1 MTTAGPYPIAEFDYP
16 DDQSNNTRPS
26 SPCASTITEKYIPPA
41 VPSPPRLSNH
51 HLAPEQPFRQ
61 KKHILIPEMSAKAAD
76 QWLFTEAELKATP
89 SILDGLT
96 PEEERIRRAKGVSFM
111 SSIGNMLH
119 IPMTT
124 VSVASLYFHRF
135 YMRRSMASD
144 KKGSTGIHHY
154 EIGATALFLATKTE
168 ETIRG
173 TKPFIFACIKVAQ
186 KNPKLEVDASSKEYW
201 RWRDS
206 ILMYE
211 ELMLELLCF
220 DLSAHSP
227 LKYLVNFFEELTA
240 VGIRSETIKELR
252 NYTWALICDTH
263 HSTLGLIATPRT
275 IAITTLMLAATARK
289 CEIPQIKGKDW
300 WEHLGGTE
308 PQIVEAGLILHNFI
322 RNSPFQIT
330 DQDQPGT
337 TAAKYLHASS
347 GRKERSSDDTLESS
361 GQVSSQ
367 TENGHV
373 HGNGTSGSD
382 SNSQPDP
389 EPHNDQITANNGNIK
404 PRASSTTDEAQT
416 SPALPNVHNESEN
429 FKSQDSGTDDAPLK
443 AAANDLSSHDQIK
456 SANDDSSNI
465 GCDIK
470 VSPKRKA
477 DQQIEEGPRPKRVKG
492 DSTSSETIVGDPEP
506 SPEGDTMLGE
516 SQGTVKNEKYH
527 AARDVEPVS
536 DTGSENAAT
545 RAEVGV
551 GAAGQ
556 HEEGELEQ

>member
-1 MTTAGPYPIAEFDYP
+1 MTTAGPYPIAEFEYP
-16 DDQSNNTRPS
+16 DDHSNRTRPPS
-26 SPCASTITEKYIPPA
+26 SCASTITGKYIPPA

-51 HLAPEQPFRQ
+51 HLPPEQPFCQ
-61 KKHILIPEMSAKAAD
+61 IKHIFIPEMSAKAVD

-89 SILDGLT
+89 SILDGLSH
-96 PEEERIRRAKGVSFM
+96 EEERIRRAKGVSFM

-135 YMRRSMASD
+135 YMRKSMVSD
-144 KKGSTGIHHY
+144 KKGCTGIHHY

-240 VGIRSETIKELR
+240 VGIRSDTIKELR

-347 GRKERSSDDTLESS
+347 GKKERSSGDSS
-361 GQVSSQ
+361 ANSEQALSQ
-367 TENGHV
+367 NENGHV
-373 HGNGTSGSD
+373 HGNGTIGSD

-389 EPHNDQITANNGNIK
+389 EQHNDHPNVESENSK
-404 PRASSTTDEAQT
+404 PRSSLTTDGAQLSHT
-416 SPALPNVHNESEN
+416 LPNAHDESEN
-429 FKSQDSGTDDAPLK
+429 FKSQNSGTDDAPLK
-443 AAANDLSSHDQIK
+443 AAANDLSSHDQTK
-456 SANDDSSNI
+456 SATDDPSSI
-465 GCDIK
+465 DHDTK

-477 DQQIEEGPRPKRVKG
+477 DEQVEEGPLPKRAKV
-492 DSTSSETIVGDPEP
+492 DDTSSENPVDDPQFSQEDNAL
-506 SPEGDTMLGE
+506 SGE
-516 SQGTVKNEKYH
+516 SQDTVGNKKDQAAKDVGPGSDIGTKTE
-527 AARDVEPVS
+527 D
-536 DTGSENAAT
+536 
-545 RAEVGV
+545 
-551 GAAGQ
+551 GAGTDEQ

>member
-1 MTTAGPYPIAEFDYP
+1 MTTAGPYPVAEFEYP
-16 DDQSNNTRPS
+16 DDHSNCTRPPS
-26 SPCASTITEKYIPPA
+26 SCASTITEKYIPPA

-51 HLAPEQPFRQ
+51 HLPPEPPFRQ
-61 KKHILIPEMSAKAAD
+61 TKHVFIPEMSAKAVD

-89 SILDGLT
+89 SILDGLSH
-96 PEEERIRRAKGVSFM
+96 EEERIRRAKGVSFM

-135 YMRRSMASD
+135 YMRKSMVSD
-144 KKGSTGIHHY
+144 KKGCTGIHHY

-240 VGIRSETIKELR
+240 VGIRSDIIKELR

-289 CEIPQIKGKDW
+289 CEIPQIKGKDC
-300 WEHLGGTE
+300 
-308 PQIVEAGLILHNFI
+308 
-322 RNSPFQIT
+322 PFQIT

-347 GRKERSSDDTLESS
+347 GKKERSSGDASANSE
-361 GQVSSQ
+361 QAPSQ
-367 TENGHV
+367 NENGHV
-373 HGNGTSGSD
+373 HGNGTIGSD

-389 EPHNDQITANNGNIK
+389 ERHNDQPNVKSENSK
-404 PRASSTTDEAQT
+404 PRTSMTTEGTQPSPTLPSPHDE
-416 SPALPNVHNESEN
+416 LEN
-429 FKSQDSGTDDAPLK
+429 FKPQDSGTDDAPLK
-443 AAANDLSSHDQIK
+443 AAANNLSSHDQTK
-456 SANDDSSNI
+456 SATDDPSSI
-465 GCDIK
+465 DHDIK

-477 DQQIEEGPRPKRVKG
+477 DEQIEEGPLPKRAKVVDG
-492 DSTSSETIVGDPEP
+492 TSSETLVDDPEP
-506 SPEGDTMLGE
+506 SQEDNALSSE
-516 SQGTVKNEKYH
+516 SQDMAGNQKDQ
-527 AARDVEPVS
+527 AARDLGPGS
-536 DTGSENAAT
+536 DTGTKTED
-545 RAEVGV
+545 GV
-551 GAAGQ
+551 GADEQ
-556 HEEGELEQ
+556 HEEGELEQQ